1 MNKFEIPL
9 ISHWIFI
16 ALVYCGV
23 AMFCAAFTEPIQP
36 MDLIRTHVQE
46 RTVGE

>member
-1 MNKFEIPL
+1 MNKFDIPL
-9 ISHWIFI
+9 IAPFIFI
-16 ALVYCGV
+16 ALVFCGV

-46 RTVGE
+46 RVVVE